1 MTNRDKE
8 SCSRQSC
15 DCAEHREEEKRLEV
29 YSSFYKNS
37 LKDNILYNKP
47 GDKDKVSQHKKQN
60 ELMLIISKKKFIAT
74 FAVMEINAMNSTHPD
89 T

>member
-8 SCSRQSC
+8 SCLDSC
-15 DCAEHREEEKRLEV
+15 VIVLNIAREEKRLEV

-37 LKDNILYNKP
+37 LKDNILYNKH

-60 ELMLIISKKKFIAT
+60 ELMLIISKKKFIST
-74 FAVMEINAMNSTHPD
+74 FAVMEISAMNSTHPD

>member
-1 MTNRDKE
+1 M
-8 SCSRQSC
+8 
-15 DCAEHREEEKRLEV
+15 
-29 YSSFYKNS
+29 
-37 LKDNILYNKP
+37 KDNILYNKP